1 MVDIIIVGAGF
12 AGSVLANLLATKN
25 NKKVLIIDRRDHIG
39 GNCFDS
45 VDEHGILIHNYGP
58 HLFHT
63 ESKKVWHYLSQFT
76 SWHNYHHK
84 VEGFIDGQFVPIP
97 FNLNT
102 LYKLFPDFM
111 ASSIEKKLI
120 ENYGYGN
127 KVAILELQK
136 TEDKELKFIADFIYE
151 KIFSHYSAK
160 QWGKKIEELDSA
172 VSARVPISISK
183 DDRYFYD
190 PFQAMPREGYTK
202 LFQMMLSH
210 PNIEIKTS
218 TEFKELLH
226 VSENSFIYEGKA
238 FEGEV
243 IFTGMI
249 DELFDFKFGNLPYR
263 SIELVFENHKIES
276 FQNATTVNYPNDY
289 DYTRITEFKK
299 MYDAKNPSTTIAKE
313 YPQEFVYGKNTPYY
327 PLFTDENQKRYEEY
341 KEYAKSF
348 KNLTLIGRLAEYKY
362 YDMDD
367 IVLRALKVYEEKFS
381 IDNVN

>member
-1 MVDIIIVGAGF
+1 MYDVIIVGAGY
-12 AGSVLANLLATKN
+12 AGSVLANLLAAKN
-25 NKKVLIIDRRDHIG
+25 GKKVLIIDRRNHIG

-63 ESKKVWHYLSQFT
+63 DSKIVWDYLSQFT

-102 LYKLFPDFM
+102 LHKLLPKFM
-111 ASSIEKKLI
+111 ADSIEKKLVQS
-120 ENYGYGN
+120 YGYGN
-127 KVAILELQK
+127 KVTILELKQ
-136 TEDKELKFIADFIYE
+136 TEDEELKFIAEFIYE
-151 KIFSHYSAK
+151 KIFLHYSAK
-160 QWGKKIEELDSA
+160 QWGKKIEELDA
-172 VSARVPISISK
+172 GVSARVPVAISK

-190 PFQAMPREGYTK
+190 PFQTMPSEGYTK
-202 LFQMMLSH
+202 LFEKMLTH
-210 PNIEIKTS
+210 ENIDIETS

-226 VSENSFIYEGKA
+226 VSGNDFIYKGEKFG
-238 FEGEV
+238 GEV

-263 SIELVFENHKIES
+263 SIEIVFENHKIES
-276 FQNATTVNYPNDY
+276 FQNATTTNYPNDY

-299 MYDAKNPSTTIAKE
+299 MYDSKNETTTIAKE
-313 YPQEFVYGKNTPYY
+313 YPQEHIAGQNTPYY
-327 PLFTDENQKRYEEY
+327 PLFTDENQKRYEQY
-341 KEYAKSF
+341 REYAKNF
-348 KNLTLIGRLAEYKY
+348 TNLTLVGRLAEYKY

-367 IVLRALKVYEEKFS
+367 IVLRALKVYEEKFA
-381 IDNVN
+381 NA